1 MAQFTYQ
8 GAYPRYY
15 PTLSLFT
22 KPGETHEL
30 DSAPDAQWAAVH
42 SREGTESTPVAVPA
56 ISNVAQANI
65 IPQAESPAD
74 ELTAA
79 EALLAANPALAHKLI
94 EEAAQNA

>member
-1 MAQFTYQ
+1 MAKFTYQ

-30 DSAPDAQWAAVH
+30 DSAPDYQWVTDGATV
-42 SREGTESTPVAVPA
+42 SRETTKPAVTTP
-56 ISNVAQANI
+56 
-65 IPQAESPAD
+65 AEPVAD
-74 ELTAA
+74 ELSAA